1 MAENT
6 VVILDTNIIIELYKG
21 NQNIRHIC
29 EKIGEQNL
37 YISEISVAEFYFGAL
52 NKREIPFIK
61 KHLEKFPWIP
71 INEEISGI
79 FTKLMIEYSL
89 SHKPFIGDMLIAA
102 TAIYYD
108 VHVYT
113 LNIKDFRFIKDIKL
127 YS

>member
-6 VVILDTNIIIELYKG
+6 SVIIDTNIIIELYKG
-21 NQNIRHIC
+21 NQKIRHIC

-52 NKREIPFIK
+52 NKKETPLIK

-71 INEEISGI
+71 VNEEISGI
-79 FTKLMIEYSL
+79 FTKFMMEYSL
-89 SHKPFIGDMLIAA
+89 SHKPYIGDMLIAA

-108 VHVYT
+108 IHLLT
-113 LNIKDFRFIKDIKL
+113 LNIKDFRFIKGIRL